1 MLALGRW
8 LAIAFFAFSTFA
20 WARVPDD
27 LALLRSQAVDDPPA
41 AIAAGRQVLD
51 SHKLDGRA
59 DDERELL
66 NWLGNAA
73 LRETDDAA
81 LTEMALRL
89 ESLGSERKDEL
100 ALAYAG
106 LLRAERLYQQ
116 DNPEKGWGETMR
128 AVSRIQD
135 SADPRIRAIAALE
148 LCDDFNMVGNA
159 RAGLP
164 YCERSTSAWRTFGD
178 KFELGRA
185 LNLEGHARKS
195 VVDFEHA
202 AALFKEARE
211 LFLAN
216 GNRSF
221 ASTVGANLARCYVEL
236 GRAEEALQLLHEGWE
251 AETRTGRLYSAF
263 VSKVD
268 MVQAL
273 VKLGRLPEAQSE
285 VAATIADARAHGWT
299 VRLAELLMAQ
309 AQIARSL
316 GDTQL
321 ALAAQDQL
329 IELQSRT
336 RDQAH
341 SSAMAELEARYAA
354 RERELR
360 IGELEQEN
368 RRRELELQTQ
378 RAAAAEDQAKLE
390 HQRARLAIAALV
402 IVALGA
408 TLALLYSMWYA
419 QRRKAAALHVETL
432 HDPLTG
438 IENRR
443 SFLRRL
449 ADTLAQPSAAPRLDV
464 LMIIDLDHFKQIND
478 RGGHLFGDQVLIAV
492 VKCIERHLAGRA
504 HLARLGGEE
513 FGVLARGLGATD
525 GLRLA
530 EQLRTAV
537 SLLPLR
543 RDDEHVRVTISIG
556 FAVHDCEMRRHDQSS
571 WLAAA
576 DQALYSAKAHG
587 RNRVVSAAV
596 A

>member
-1 MLALGRW
+1 MKRW
-8 LAIAFFAFSTFA
+8 LAIGVLLFSSSA
-20 WARVPDD
+20 PARVADD
-27 LALLRSQAVDDPPA
+27 LVLLRSQSVNDPPA
-41 AIAAGRQVLD
+41 AIAAGRQLLD
-51 SHKLDGRA
+51 SHQLDSRA
-59 DDERELL
+59 GDEREVLY
-66 NWLGNAA
+66 WLGNAA

-116 DNPEKGWGETMR
+116 GDAQKGWSETMR
-128 AVSRIQD
+128 AASRIQD
-135 SADPRIRAIAALE
+135 STDPEIRAIAALE
-148 LCDDFNMVGNA
+148 LCDDFNMAGNA

-164 YCERSTSAWRTFGD
+164 YCERSTSAWRALGD

-185 LNLEGHARKS
+185 LNLEGHARRT
-195 VVDFEHA
+195 VGDFQNA
-202 AALFKEARE
+202 AALFKEARD
-211 LFLAN
+211 LFLAQGDRN
-216 GNRSF
+216 F
-221 ASTVGANLARCYVEL
+221 ASTIGANLAGCYIEL
-236 GRAEEALQLLHEGWE
+236 GRAEEAMQLLRDGWQ
-251 AETRTGRLYSAF
+251 AETRSGRLYSAF
-263 VSKVD
+263 KSKVD
-268 MVQAL
+268 MVHAL
-273 VKLGRLPEAQSE
+273 VKLGRLTEAQSE

-299 VRLAELLMAQ
+299 VMLTELLTAQ

-316 GDTQL
+316 GDVQL
-321 ALAAQDQL
+321 ALTAQDQL
-329 IELQSRT
+329 IELQSHT

-368 RRRELELQTQ
+368 RRRDLELQTQ
-378 RAAAAEDQAKLE
+378 RASAAEDQVKLE
-390 HQRARLAIAALV
+390 RQRARLAIAALI

-408 TLALLYSMWYA
+408 SLALLYHLWQK
-419 QRRKAAALHVETL
+419 QRSKAAALHVETL
-432 HDPLTG
+432 HDALTG
-438 IENRR
+438 VENRR
-443 SFLRRL
+443 SFLRRMEEAL
-449 ADTLAQPSAAPRLDV
+449 ANPGKPPQLDV
-464 LMIIDLDHFKQIND
+464 LMIIDLDHFKQVND

-492 VKCIERHLAGRA
+492 TKCIERHLGGRA
-504 HLARLGGEE
+504 HLARIGGEE
-513 FGVLARGLGATD
+513 FGVLARAMGAAE

-543 RDDEHVRVTISIG
+543 RDDEHVRVTISVG
-556 FAVHDCEMRRHDQSS
+556 FAVHDCDVRRHDHSS

>member
-1 MLALGRW
+1 MKRW
-8 LAIAFFAFSTFA
+8 LATGFTLFCSFAF
-20 WARVPDD
+20 ARVPDD
-27 LALLRSQAVDDPPA
+27 LASLRSQAVNDPPA
-41 AIAAGRQVLD
+41 AIAAGRSLLD

-59 DDERELL
+59 DDEREVLY
-66 NWLGNAA
+66 WLGNAA

-116 DNPEKGWGETMR
+116 GDPEKGWSETMR
-128 AVSRIQD
+128 AASRIQD
-135 SADPRIRAIAALE
+135 STDPQIRAIAALE

-185 LNLEGHARKS
+185 LNLEGHARKTAG
-195 VVDFEHA
+195 DFEHA
-202 AALFKEARE
+202 ALLFKEAHE

-216 GNRSF
+216 GDNSF

-236 GRAEEALQLLHEGWE
+236 GRAEEALQLLQEAWA

-273 VKLGRLPEAQSE
+273 MKLGRLAQARDE
-285 VAATIADARAHGWT
+285 VALTIADARAHGWT
-299 VRLAELLMAQ
+299 VKLTELLAAQ
-309 AQIARSL
+309 AQIARGL

-329 IELQSRT
+329 IELQSRSRET
-336 RDQAH
+336 LH
-341 SSAMAELEARYAA
+341 STAMAELEARYAA

-378 RAAAAEDQAKLE
+378 RASAAEDQVKLE
-390 HQRARLAIAALV
+390 RQRARLAIAALI
-402 IVALGA
+402 IVVLGV
-408 TLALLYSMWYA
+408 TLALLYQMWYV
-419 QRRKAAALHVETL
+419 QRRKADALHVETL

-438 IENRR
+438 VENRR
-443 SFLRRL
+443 SFLRRMEEAL
-449 ADTLAQPSAAPRLDV
+449 ANPGRSPRLDV
-464 LMIIDLDHFKQIND
+464 LMIIDLDHFKQVND
-478 RGGHLFGDQVLIAV
+478 RGGHLFGDEVLIAV

-513 FGVLARGLGATD
+513 FGVMARGMGAAE

-537 SLLPLR
+537 SVLPVR
-543 RDDEHVRVTISIG
+543 HGDEHVRVTISVG
-556 FAVHDCEMRRHDQSS
+556 FAVHDCDVRRHDNSS

>member
-1 MLALGRW
+1 LKCWVFLGF
-8 LAIAFFAFSTFA
+8 LLFSSFAF
-20 WARVPDD
+20 ARVPAD
-27 LALLRSQAVDDPPA
+27 LASLRSQAVNDPPS
-41 AIAAGRQVLD
+41 AIAEGRKLLD
-51 SHKLDGRA
+51 SHKLAGRN
-59 DDERELL
+59 DDEREVLY
-66 NWLGNAA
+66 WLGNAA

-81 LTEMALRL
+81 LAEMALRL
-89 ESLGSERKDEL
+89 EDLGSERKDEL

-116 DNPEKGWGETMR
+116 GDLEKGWGETMR
-128 AVSRIQD
+128 AASRIQD
-135 SADPRIRAIAALE
+135 SPDPQIRAIAATE
-148 LCDDFNMVGNA
+148 LCDDFYMVGNA

-185 LNLEGHARKS
+185 LNLEGRARKAAG
-195 VVDFEHA
+195 DFEHA
-202 AALFKEARE
+202 AERFKESRE

-216 GNRSF
+216 GDRNF
-221 ASTVGANLARCYVEL
+221 ASTVGANLARCYVET
-236 GRAEEALQLLHEGWE
+236 GRAEEALQLLQEGWE
-251 AETRTGRLYSAF
+251 AETRSGRLFSAF
-263 VSKVD
+263 LSKAD
-268 MVQAL
+268 MVDAL
-273 VKLGRLPEAQSE
+273 IKLGRLADAQKE
-285 VAATIADARAHGWT
+285 VTLTIADARAHGWT
-299 VRLAELLMAQ
+299 VKLPELLTSQ
-309 AQIARSL
+309 AQIARGL

-329 IELQSRT
+329 IELQSHA

-341 SSAMAELEARYAA
+341 LSAMAELEARYAA

-378 RAAAAEDQAKLE
+378 RASAAEDQASLE
-390 HQRARLAIAALV
+390 RQRARLAFAALIIVVLGV
-402 IVALGA
+402 I
-408 TLALLYSMWYA
+408 LALLCRMWYA
-419 QRRKAAALHVETL
+419 QRRKADALHVETL

-438 IENRR
+438 VENRR
-443 SFLRRL
+443 SFLRRVEAAL
-449 ADTLAQPSAAPRLDV
+449 ADPGKAPLLDV
-464 LMIIDLDHFKQIND
+464 LMIIDLDHFKQVND
-478 RGGHLFGDQVLIAV
+478 RGGHLFGDEVLIAV
-492 VKCIERHLAGRA
+492 VKCIERHIGGRA

-513 FGVLARGLGATD
+513 FGVLARGMGAAE

-537 SLLPLR
+537 SLMPVR
-543 RDDEHVRVTISIG
+543 HDSEHVRVTISVG
-556 FAVHDCEMRRHDQSS
+556 FAVHDCDVRRHTQST

>member
-1 MLALGRW
+1 LKRW
-8 LAIAFFAFSTFA
+8 LAIGVLLFSSSAF
-20 WARVPDD
+20 ARVPDD
-27 LALLRSQAVDDPPA
+27 LVLLRSQSVNDPPA
-41 AIAAGRQVLD
+41 AIAAGRQLLD
-51 SHKLDGRA
+51 SHQLDGRA
-59 DDERELL
+59 GDEREVLY
-66 NWLGNAA
+66 WLGNAA
-73 LRETDDAA
+73 LRQTDDAA

-89 ESLGSERKDEL
+89 DSLGSERKDEL

-116 DNPEKGWGETMR
+116 GDAEKGWSETMR
-128 AVSRIQD
+128 AASRIQD
-135 SADPRIRAIAALE
+135 SADPAIRAIAALE
-148 LCDDFNMVGNA
+148 LCDDFNMAGNA

-164 YCERSTSAWRTFGD
+164 YCERSTSAWRALGD

-185 LNLEGHARKS
+185 LNLEGHARRT
-195 VVDFEHA
+195 VGDFQNA
-202 AALFKEARE
+202 AVLFKEARE
-211 LFLAN
+211 LFLAQGDRN
-216 GNRSF
+216 F
-221 ASTVGANLARCYVEL
+221 ASTVGANLAGCYVEL
-236 GRAEEALQLLHEGWE
+236 GRAEEAMQLLRDGWQ
-251 AETRTGRLYSAF
+251 AETRSGRLYSAF
-263 VSKVD
+263 KSKVD
-268 MVQAL
+268 MVHAL
-273 VKLGRLPEAQSE
+273 VKLGRLAEAQSE

-299 VRLAELLMAQ
+299 VKLTELLTAQ

-316 GDTQL
+316 GDVQL

-329 IELQSRT
+329 IELQSHT

-368 RRRELELQTQ
+368 RRRALELQTQ
-378 RAAAAEDQAKLE
+378 RASAAEDQVKLE
-390 HQRARLAIAALV
+390 RQRARLAIAALI

-408 TLALLYSMWYA
+408 SLALLYHLWQK
-419 QRRKAAALHVETL
+419 QRSKAAALHVETL
-432 HDPLTG
+432 HDVLTG
-438 IENRR
+438 VENRR
-443 SFLRRL
+443 SFLRRMEEAL
-449 ADTLAQPSAAPRLDV
+449 ANPGRPPQLDV
-464 LMIIDLDHFKQIND
+464 LMIIDLDHFKQVND

-492 VKCIERHLAGRA
+492 TKCIERHLAGRA
-504 HLARLGGEE
+504 HLARIGGEE
-513 FGVLARGLGATD
+513 FGVLARAMGAAE

-543 RDDEHVRVTISIG
+543 RDNEHVRVTISVG
-556 FAVHDCEMRRHDQSS
+556 FAVHDCDVRRHDHSS

>member
-1 MLALGRW
+1 MRW
-8 LAIAFFAFSTFA
+8 LVAIGVALWFCSFAL
-20 WARVPDD
+20 ARVPDD
-27 LALLRSQAVDDPPA
+27 LAPLRSQSVNDPAA
-41 AIAAGRQVLD
+41 AIAAGRKILD

-59 DDERELL
+59 EDERELL
-66 NWLGNAA
+66 YWLGNAA

-89 ESLGSERKDEL
+89 DSLGTERKDEL

-116 DNPEKGWGETMR
+116 GEPEKGWSETMR
-128 AVSRIQD
+128 AASRIQD
-135 SADPRIRAIAALE
+135 STDPQIRAIAALE
-148 LCDDFNMVGNA
+148 LCDDFNMSGNA
-159 RAGLP
+159 RDGLP
-164 YCERSTSAWRTFGD
+164 YCERSTGAWRAFGD

-195 VVDFEHA
+195 VGDFEHA
-202 AALFKEARE
+202 AALFKEARD
-211 LFLAN
+211 LFLET
-216 GNRSF
+216 GDVGF

-236 GRAEEALQLLHEGWE
+236 GRAAEALDLLHAGWL
-251 AETRTGRLYSAF
+251 AETRSGRLYSAF

-268 MVQAL
+268 TVQAL
-273 VKLGRLPEAQSE
+273 LKLGRLSEAQNE
-285 VAATIADARAHGWT
+285 VALAIADARAHGWN
-299 VRLAELLMAQ
+299 VKLGELLTTQ
-309 AQIARSL
+309 AQIARNV
-316 GDTQL
+316 GDMPL

-329 IELQSRT
+329 IELLSHHHE
-336 RDQAH
+336 QAH

-368 RRRELELQTQ
+368 RRRDLELQTQ
-378 RAAAAEDQAKLE
+378 RVAFAEEQAKLE
-390 HQRARLAIAALV
+390 RQRARLAIDAL
-402 IVALGA
+402 IILALGA
-408 TLALLYSMWYA
+408 GVALLYRMWRA
-419 QRRKAAALHVETL
+419 QRRKADALHVETL

-443 SFLRRL
+443 SFLRRMEQ
-449 ADTLAQPSAAPRLDV
+449 ALAQPGVAPKLDV

-478 RGGHLFGDQVLIAV
+478 RGGHLYGDQVLIAV
-492 VKCIERHLAGRA
+492 VSCMERHLRGRA
-504 HLARLGGEE
+504 HLGRLGGEE
-513 FGVLARGLGATD
+513 FGVLAPGIGATD

-543 RDDEHVRVTISIG
+543 RNDEHERVTISVG
-556 FAVHDCEMRRHDQSS
+556 FAVHDCSVQRHDQGS

>member
-1 MLALGRW
+1 VVFCSALAQ
-8 LAIAFFAFSTFA
+8 
-20 WARVPDD
+20 ARVADD
-27 LALLRSQAVDDPPA
+27 LVSLRSQSVNDPPA
-41 AIAAGRQVLD
+41 AVAAGRQLLD

-66 NWLGNAA
+66 YWLGNAA

-89 ESLGSERKDEL
+89 DSLGSQRKDEL

-116 DNPEKGWGETMR
+116 NDPEKGWVETMR
-128 AVSRIQD
+128 AASRIQD
-135 SADPRIRAIAALE
+135 SPDPVIRAIAATE

-185 LNLEGHARKS
+185 LNLEGHVRKA
-195 VVDFEHA
+195 VGDFEHA
-202 AALFKEARE
+202 AAVFKEARE

-216 GNRSF
+216 GDRSF

-251 AETRTGRLYSAF
+251 VETRTGRLYSAF

-268 MVQAL
+268 MLHAL
-273 VKLGRLPEAQSE
+273 VKLGRLTEARSE

-299 VRLAELLMAQ
+299 VKLVELLTTQ
-309 AQIARSL
+309 SQIARTL
-316 GDTQL
+316 GDVQL
-321 ALAAQDQL
+321 ALAAQDEL
-329 IELQSRT
+329 IELQSHS

-378 RAAAAEDQAKLE
+378 RASAAEDQVRLE
-390 HQRARLAIAALV
+390 RQRARLAIAALI
-402 IVALGA
+402 IVVLGA
-408 TLALLYSMWYA
+408 SLALLYHMWHM
-419 QRRKAAALHVETL
+419 QRRKVDALHEETL

-449 ADTLAQPSAAPRLDV
+449 NEALAYPSASPKLDV

-478 RGGHLFGDQVLIAV
+478 HGGHLFGDQVLIAV

-504 HLARLGGEE
+504 WLARLGGEE
-513 FGVLARGLGATD
+513 FGVLARGMGAAE
-525 GLRLA
+525 GLRMA
-530 EQLRTAV
+530 EQLRMAV
-537 SLLPLR
+537 SVLPIR
-543 RDDEHVRVTISIG
+543 HDDEHVRVTISIG
-556 FAVHDCEMRRHDQSS
+556 FAVHDYEVQRHDESS

>member
-1 MLALGRW
+1 M
-8 LAIAFFAFSTFA
+8 
-20 WARVPDD
+20 
-27 LALLRSQAVDDPPA
+27 RSQSVNDPPA
-41 AIAAGRQVLD
+41 AVAAGRQLLD

-59 DDERELL
+59 DDEREVLY
-66 NWLGNAA
+66 WLGNAA

-89 ESLGSERKDEL
+89 DSLGSERKDEL

-116 DNPEKGWGETMR
+116 GEPEKGWSETMH

-135 SADPRIRAIAALE
+135 NADPLIRAIAAVE
-148 LCDDFNMVGNA
+148 LCDDFNMSGNP

-164 YCERSTSAWRTFGD
+164 YCERSTSAWRAFGD
-178 KFELGRA
+178 KFEIGRA

-195 VVDFEHA
+195 VGDFEHA
-202 AALFKEARE
+202 AALFKESRE
-211 LFLAN
+211 LFLST
-216 GNRSF
+216 GDTGF

-236 GRAEEALQLLHEGWE
+236 GRAAEALELLQAGWVE
-251 AETRTGRLYSAF
+251 ETRSGRLYSAF

-273 VKLGRLPEAQSE
+273 VKLGRLADAQSE
-285 VAATIADARAHGWT
+285 VAMTIADARAHGWT
-299 VRLAELLMAQ
+299 VRLAELLATQ

-329 IELQSRT
+329 IELQSHNRV
-336 RDQAH
+336 QAH

-378 RAAAAEDQAKLE
+378 RAAVAEDQAKIAG
-390 HQRARLAIAALV
+390 QRARLAIDALI
-402 IVALGA
+402 IVTLGVG
-408 TLALLYSMWYA
+408 LALLYRMWRA
-419 QRRKAAALHVETL
+419 QRRKAEALHVETL

-443 SFLRRL
+443 SFLRRMEQAL
-449 ADTLAQPSAAPRLDV
+449 AHPGAPPKLDV

-478 RGGHLFGDQVLIAV
+478 RGGHLYGDQVLTAV
-492 VKCIERHLAGRA
+492 VNCMERHLRGRA
-504 HLARLGGEE
+504 YLGRLGGEE
-513 FGVLARGLGATD
+513 FGVLAPAIGAAD

-537 SLLPLR
+537 SVLPLR
-543 RDDEHVRVTISIG
+543 RDDEHERVTISVG
-556 FAVHDCEMRRHDQSS
+556 FAVHDCDVQRHDQGS